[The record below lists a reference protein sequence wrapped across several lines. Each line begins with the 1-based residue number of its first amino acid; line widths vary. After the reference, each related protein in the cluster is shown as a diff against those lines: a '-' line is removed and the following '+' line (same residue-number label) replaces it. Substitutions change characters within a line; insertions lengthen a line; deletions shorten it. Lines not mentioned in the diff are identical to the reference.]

1 MIVGEVDDDINFAYD
16 TNTEVYGSCAAS
28 LNGKMFVLG
37 GWNQR
42 KQVNI
47 KHWQKIVT
55 CIKHG
60 LDKYNSRL
68 QLDKCWRNAF

>member
-1 MIVGEVDDDINFAYD
+1 MTYLSSGEVDDDINFAYD
-16 TNTEVYGSCAAS
+16 TNTEVYESCAAA

-47 KHWQKIVT
+47 KH
-55 CIKHG
+55 
-60 LDKYNSRL
+60 
-68 QLDKCWRNAF
+68 

>member
-1 MIVGEVDDDINFAYD
+1 MNTTWVSLIGDEIMTYLSSGEVDDDINFAYD
-16 TNTEVYGSCAAS
+16 TNTEVYESCAAA

-47 KHWQKIVT
+47 KH
-55 CIKHG
+55 
-60 LDKYNSRL
+60 
-68 QLDKCWRNAF
+68 